1 MLFAAQDLNAAG
13 DALARPFEHSYWLL
27 PGRVLAGEHP
37 GARGSAALMA
47 ERLRALKACG
57 IGCFIDLTTAQ
68 DPLPVYTP
76 LRGQR
81 FGYPIGDFGIPSEA
95 TMRAA
100 LETVATALDAGEG
113 VYLHCRAG
121 IGRTGTVAG
130 CWLVEQGLEASAAVA
145 LLQRKFQA
153 AGQSHSGRTT
163 PETDAQCEFIAAW
176 ARRIPPSRASDRL

>member
-1 MLFAAQDLNAAG
+1 VATVPFTRDQLHAPG
-13 DALARPFEHSYWLL
+13 DALPLPHEYCYWLL

-47 ERLRALKACG
+47 QRLRLLEACG
-57 IGCFIDLTTAQ
+57 VGCIIDLTTPA
-68 DPLPVYTP
+68 DPLPHYRP
-76 LRGQR
+76 LAAQR
-81 FGYPIGDFGIPSEA
+81 LSFPIGDFSVPAAA

-100 LETVATALDAGEG
+100 LDAIAAALDAGTG

-130 CWLVEQGLEASAAVA
+130 CWLVEQGLEPGQALK

-153 AGQSHSGRTT
+153 SGQSSSGRTT
-163 PETDAQCEFIAAW
+163 PETDAQHAFVAHWPPHAAPVRS
-176 ARRIPPSRASDRL
+176 A